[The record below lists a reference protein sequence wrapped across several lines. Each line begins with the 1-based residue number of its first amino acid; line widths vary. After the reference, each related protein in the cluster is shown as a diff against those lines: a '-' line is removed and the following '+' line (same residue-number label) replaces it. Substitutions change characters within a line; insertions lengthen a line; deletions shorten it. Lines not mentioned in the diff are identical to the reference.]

1 MNQAVRK
8 IILGIDTGGT
18 CTDGVAVDGETGTIL
33 AKTKTD
39 TTRQDLSIGITAC
52 IEKLITREL
61 EAKISLVCLSTTLAT
76 NTVVEGQ
83 RSRVGLISSN
93 SGDLRAHFQ
102 VEKWAKVS
110 GQIDITG
117 DVIEELDNQEIE
129 REVKAMKGNVDAFV
143 VSGYS
148 SVRNP
153 VHERAIK
160 KIAQTYLDVP
170 VICAHELSGSL
181 GFNERTATA
190 VLNAHLLPIID
201 ELLKKTRVTLSQ
213 KGIHAP
219 ITVMR
224 GDGTMMSERQ
234 AAKRP
239 VEMVLSGPAASI
251 VGGAALTGIK
261 DAFIIDLG
269 GTTMDIANLCDGKA
283 DVSEEGAT
291 VGGWKTKVK
300 AVDIRTFGLG
310 GDSRLK
316 KKGLGFYFG
325 PERAMP
331 VCHAVKLYP
340 YLMEEFKDI
349 LDGNH
354 SQVPGQVSGVDLTEG
369 LILSYNGDVVESGL
383 EQKLVELLQNG
394 PHNIAWIADHLT
406 DSEKKIGIKELLKR
420 NRIRTI
426 SITPT
431 DLLHA
436 SGELLRWDPYASKFW
451 IAVLAG
457 KEGVRP
463 EHLIAELAERFRQ
476 QMCFALGKS
485 AFSFEGRYDKDKVN
499 DEWLFDAMFGEHGS
513 THIKILPGKKV
524 VALGAPAAAWLTK
537 MDAEV
542 VVPEHA
548 EVASAVGAARGIVDE
563 VLEVLIR
570 YDTKMGNYRIYL
582 PWEMRKAESFEAAR
596 ACAEEQIHQ
605 YVSGSEW
612 ETCRESR
619 VDVNET
625 VMEAPSA
632 GEEQIYEARLTAIV
646 SGRPDCLA

>member
-1 MNQAVRK
+1 MKQAVRK

-18 CTDGVAVDGETGTIL
+18 FTDGVAADGETGTIL
-33 AKTKTD
+33 AKAKAD
-39 TTRQDLSIGITAC
+39 TTRQDLSIGIAAC
-52 IEKLITREL
+52 IDKLTAQEL
-61 EAKISLVCLSTTLAT
+61 NGEISLVCLSTTLAT

-110 GQIDITG
+110 GEIDITG
-117 DVIEELDNQEIE
+117 DITRPLDKREIE
-129 REVKAMKGNVDAFV
+129 REVKAMKGKVDAFV

-153 VHERAIK
+153 IHEREIK
-160 KIAQTYLDVP
+160 EIAQTYLDVP

-190 VLNAHLLPIID
+190 VLNAHLLPVVD
-201 ELLKKTRVTLSQ
+201 DLLKKTRVTLSQ

-219 ITVMR
+219 ITIMR

-234 AAKRP
+234 AAERP

-269 GTTMDIANLCDGKA
+269 GTTMDIANLEDGRA
-283 DVSEEGAT
+283 AVSEEGAT
-291 VGGWKTKVK
+291 VGGWQTKVK

-316 KKGLGFYFG
+316 KNGMCFSFG

-331 VCHAVKLYP
+331 VCHAAERYP
-340 YLMEEFKDI
+340 YLIEELKAD
-349 LDGNH
+349 LDRKT
-354 SQVPGQVSGVDLTEG
+354 SAVAGVDPTEG
-369 LILSYNGDVVESGL
+369 LILSGRNVSGSEL
-383 EQKLVELLQNG
+383 EQKLLELLRDG
-394 PHNIAWIADHLT
+394 PHMSIWVARYLAN
-406 DSEKKIGIKELLKR
+406 SEKRTGIKELLKR
-420 NRIRTI
+420 NVIRTI

-436 SGELLRWDPYASKFW
+436 SGEFRCWDENASKLW
-451 IAVLAG
+451 I
-457 KEGVRP
+457 RT
-463 EHLIAELAERFRQ
+463 LAEREGMPPEDLIAKLAEQFRQ
-476 QMCFALGKS
+476 QMCFALVKS
-485 AFSFEGRYDKDKVN
+485 AFSFEGRYDENKVD
-499 DEWLFDAMFGEHGS
+499 DEWLFNAMFGASGN
-513 THIKILPGKKV
+513 TCLKILPGKKV
-524 VALGAPAAAWLTK
+524 VALGAPAAAWLTRL
-537 MDAEV
+537 DAEV
-542 VVPEHA
+542 ILPEHA
-548 EVASAVGAARGIVDE
+548 EVASAAGAARGVVDE
-563 VLEVLIR
+563 VIEVLIR
-570 YDTKMGNYRIYL
+570 YDARSGSYRIYL

-596 ACAEEQIHQ
+596 TCAEDQIRK
-605 YVSGSEW
+605 YVSDSEW
-612 ETCRESR
+612 EAYQGSGVQISEEVKES
-619 VDVNET
+619 
-625 VMEAPSA
+625 PSA
-632 GEEQIYEARLTAIV
+632 GEEQVYEARLTAIV